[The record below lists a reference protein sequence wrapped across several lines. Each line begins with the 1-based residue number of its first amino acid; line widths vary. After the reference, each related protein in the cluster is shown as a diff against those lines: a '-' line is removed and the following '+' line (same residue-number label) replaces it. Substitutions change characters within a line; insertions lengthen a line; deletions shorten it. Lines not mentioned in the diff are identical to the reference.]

1 MILVT
6 PQSWEVYK
14 ISGVIL
20 HSLFG
25 GEHSTISLHPAICAG
40 TASINTVEN
49 NGAEPPGIY
58 SPTFSI
64 GRFSCQQ
71 VTPLV
76 VSKLILLVFC
86 ALWNAKMFSLAKSIA
101 LFNASETRFF
111 AASISWASTI
121 HEFNFTPSNRSV

>member
-6 PQSWEVYK
+6 PQSWAVYK
-14 ISGVIL
+14 ISGAIL
-20 HSLFG
+20 PSLFG

-49 NGAEPPGIY
+49 NGAVPPGMY
-58 SPTFSI
+58 KPTFSM

-86 ALWNAKMFSLAKSIA
+86 ALWKDKMFSFAKSIA
-101 LFNASETRFF
+101 LFNESETRFL
-111 AASISWASTI
+111 AAPISWA
-121 HEFNFTPSNRSV
+121 